1 MPRFITLLV
10 LFAVLASAQSSP
22 VEERF
27 YYDGDGALL
36 YFCSADAKN
45 DRATFST
52 TAAESSQ
59 PKSTI
64 AIASLT
70 SIVVLTNVGTATT
83 TGAHG
88 YAIGHRIQVRGA
100 TVDTDLNGDYTIAT
114 VPSGTTFTFATAN
127 VANATYTEAGLKF
140 LSTAPRTNSNQ
151 WSVERFFNTTAVLDR
166 HIWAHADGSRSRAC
180 DSRTQYFQ

>member
-22 VEERF
+22 VEELF

-36 YFCSADAKN
+36 YFCAADPKN

-52 TAAESSQ
+52 TAAESTQ
-59 PKSTI
+59 PKSTV
-64 AIASLT
+64 A
-70 SIVVLTNVGTATT
+70 TATT

-88 YAIGHRIQVRGA
+88 YGVGHRIQVRGA

-140 LSTAPRTNSNQ
+140 TSTAPRTNSNHWEIQ
-151 WSVERFFNTTAVLDR
+151 RFFNTTAVLQR
-166 HIWAHADGSRSRAC
+166 HIWPHADGSRSRAC
-180 DSRTQYFQ
+180 DSRTTYFQ